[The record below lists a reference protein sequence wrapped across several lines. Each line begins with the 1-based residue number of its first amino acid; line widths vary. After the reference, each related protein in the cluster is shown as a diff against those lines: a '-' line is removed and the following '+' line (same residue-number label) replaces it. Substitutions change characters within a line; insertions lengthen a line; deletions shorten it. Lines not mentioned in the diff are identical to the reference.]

1 MEEVYAGMPFWS
13 VALLLVTLI
22 AAALG
27 FTGMAGAATGA
38 AKLIFV
44 VFLVLL
50 ALALARQ
57 LLKNF

>member
-1 MEEVYAGMPFWS
+1 MPFWS
-13 VALLLVTLI
+13 VAFLFVTLI

-27 FTGMAGAATGA
+27 FTGMAGAATGM

>member
-1 MEEVYAGMPFWS
+1 MPFWS
-13 VALLLVTLI
+13 VALLFVTLI

>member
-1 MEEVYAGMPFWS
+1 MEEVESSMPFWS
-13 VALLLVTLI
+13 VAFLFVTLI

-27 FTGMAGAATGA
+27 FTGMAGAATGM